1 MNKEIIYTES
11 ALKKINTITDDFKKK
26 IETEI
31 INSKNFLGEE
41 SIEITAADVE
51 EIYKQVRIGQSI
63 SNKLVYKNRTMRI
76 ILPIYFFIG
85 VFMIIFGLFYD
96 DIQNMIHENPPQLM
110 IILSGFILSLVSGAL
125 YLLVKQRI
133 ADRINRE
140 KYENKIEN
148 SEIKL

>member
-26 IETEI
+26 IEAEI

-41 SIEITAADVE
+41 SIEITAADIE

-63 SNKLVYKNRTMRI
+63 SNKLVYKNRMMRI

-96 DIQNMIHENPPQLM
+96 NIQNMIHENPPQLM

-140 KYENKIEN
+140 KYEDKIEN